1 MPSDF
6 CRDLVFEKI
15 KGYVNT
21 FTGSK
26 KDIATLYVSPSLDIL
41 EIRNRDT
48 EMSQA
53 GGGGGRHSH
62 NPKNLRMA
70 KHLQMGHM
78 LVPISIILPGNGW
91 FSCKWNEIWSNLVN
105 FG

>member
-26 KDIATLYVSPSLDIL
+26 KDIATLYVSSSLDIL

-53 GGGGGRHSH
+53 GGEGGGTPIT
-62 NPKNLRMA
+62 PKTC
-70 KHLQMGHM
+70 
-78 LVPISIILPGNGW
+78 GW
-91 FSCKWNEIWSNLVN
+91 LNTCRWVIC
-105 FG
+105 